1 MTLNR
6 SIIVLLNGII
16 YDASLK
22 IYQVT
27 LQLIRKF
34 NSWFSEALEASNITL
49 DIPVRLNQ
57 NCHKKGVMCSIVYNK
72 TSVHSFVRYVYDSIN
87 RRGIHAYWS
96 LSHSVR
102 QVTLFIRGL
111 ICL

>member
-6 SIIVLLNGII
+6 SIIVLLNGVING
-16 YDASLK
+16 ASLK
-22 IYQVT
+22 IYQVA

-34 NSWFSEALEASNITL
+34 NSWFSEALEASNIAL
-49 DIPVRLNQ
+49 DISVRLNQ

-87 RRGIHAYWS
+87 TH
-96 LSHSVR
+96 
-102 QVTLFIRGL
+102 IRTQ
-111 ICL
+111 IIKRSF

>member
-34 NSWFSEALEASNITL
+34 NSEDSSGLIIGEVYRAIEISSA
-49 DIPVRLNQ
+49 
-57 NCHKKGVMCSIVYNK
+57 KKDVMCGIVYNK
-72 TSVHSFVRYVYDSIN
+72 TSVHSFVRYVYDSI
-87 RRGIHAYWS
+87 
-96 LSHSVR
+96 
-102 QVTLFIRGL
+102 
-111 ICL
+111 